1 MAEMRARANVARNRA
16 VRDRGS
22 ADMAQRDE
30 AAEERAAADRPA
42 SADDIHEIAMSLPEV
57 TVEATPRGLP
67 LYQVRGKSF
76 VFFRGPRKDAMD
88 PQTGQPMDDVV
99 GIRTPSEEDKFAM
112 AQSPGPW
119 FTTPHFDGFPA
130 ILIRLRD
137 LADIERDE
145 LAEVITDGWLS
156 RAPKTLARRFEEQ
169 LADPGRGV
177 GR

>member
-1 MAEMRARANVARNRA
+1 MKDRVSKDTAQPGGAPGARGA
-16 VRDRGS
+16 G
-22 ADMAQRDE
+22 
-30 AAEERAAADRPA
+30 DRPA

-88 PQTGQPMDDVV
+88 PQTGEPMDDVV

-119 FTTPHFDGFPA
+119 FTTPHFNGFPA

-137 LADIERDE
+137 IAGIERDE

-156 RAPKTLARRFEEQ
+156 RAPKTLARRLEEE
-169 LADPGRGV
+169 LADLARGV
-177 GR
+177 GG